1 MNNTSKVQQKQLR
14 KDNTMKVLPTHFQ
27 NQNQNMNMY
36 NHLNNSNRNEN
47 RT

>member
-27 NQNQNMNMY
+27 NQNMNMY